1 MGLRHMVPLA
11 CAVVLG
17 SFLGAG
23 LGWAQEAKRPLPP
36 NPLGAE
42 AGWKPKVSKEP
53 GGPEELTKA
62 QLALIKQID
71 LYFNQLPDIQGAFV
85 QTNADS
91 KRARGKFY
99 MKRPGRFRFDY
110 NPPSRL
116 VITSDGQYLAIQDLD
131 LKTDD
136 RIALE
141 QTPFRILLRK
151 DVDLV
156 RDAQILELQEVDDVI
171 VISLQDKSPDNPG
184 RIKLYMV
191 KKPNLELKEWVTTD
205 TQGLETRVEL
215 VDLAKVDNL
224 DPGLFKPGPIALQ
237 KLQ

>member
-1 MGLRHMVPLA
+1 MGFRHWVPLA
-11 CAVVLG
+11 SAVAFCLALAAV
-17 SFLGAG
+17 GAS
-23 LGWAQEAKRPLPP
+23 AQDAKRPLPP
-36 NPLGAE
+36 NAVGADG
-42 AGWKPKVSKEP
+42 GWGSKISKEP
-53 GGPEELTKA
+53 AAPSQFTDA

-85 QTNADS
+85 QTSADN
-91 KRARGKFY
+91 KRTRGKFY
-99 MKRPGRFRFDY
+99 MQRPGRFRFDY

-136 RIALE
+136 RIALA

-151 DVDLV
+151 DVDLL

-184 RIKLYMV
+184 RIKLYLV
-191 KKPNLELKEWVTTD
+191 KKPALELKEWVTTD

-215 VDLAKVDNL
+215 VELAKAENL
-224 DPGLFKPGPIALQ
+224 DPGLFKPAPVALQ